1 MLYFKVI
8 LNCLFQNCSMYFIK
22 CILYFGKVLML
33 VLLFRLLAHIT
44 KYCYFTLFNA
54 YPPIIDYAVVS
65 EEHVR
70 FF

>member
-1 MLYFKVI
+1 
-8 LNCLFQNCSMYFIK
+8 MYFIK